1 MSKTTSYLQNNK
13 TIQPIIKCMNPI
25 LHSTP
30 QLHMYTCYMFQ
41 RWASTRWCRSK
52 GVIEPVRRKRQ
63 QPIYNPRQR
72 FCSLRKSTANH
83 QMAKKQ
89 ILIIIINTKT
99 TVLCFHK
106 IDLINFVFPQFQ
118 LHRFC
123 VSTKNKN
130 NKIEKMWE
138 HKIFKVDF
146 VETQN
151 RSS

>member
-25 LHSTP
+25 LHSTL

-41 RWASTRWCRSK
+41 RWASTRWYRSK
-52 GVIEPVRRKRQ
+52 GVIEPVRRTRQ

-89 ILIIIINTKT
+89 ILIIIINSKT

-106 IDLINFVFPQFQ
+106 INLIDFVFPQFQ

-123 VSTKNKN
+123 VSTKNKI
-130 NKIEKMWE
+130 NKIKKLWE